1 VVYPVVK
8 LVHYSQE
15 DPRWAKLLYSNH
27 RDPKQTIGTSA
38 CGPTSFAM
46 AASSL
51 LGLAILPPEMAFWAI
66 EHGYRTKDNGTD
78 WGFFAAAAKAK
89 GLVCK
94 QTASL
99 YEVKAALASGAL
111 VIASMGPG
119 HVTGGGHYILLV
131 GIDGK
136 WIDVFDPNHDNAKYG
151 NDGLIDQGIKNDGKV
166 RINESVFQKEARQ
179 YWIFTP
185 IKNVEVKPKMDPKDA
200 NKIIDEHLRPARA
213 EALKRGDKVGAAEA
227 YRLANELRKASG
239 QQVQ

>member
-8 LVHYSQE
+8 LVYYSQD
-15 DPRWAKLLYSNH
+15 DPRWKNVLYSNH
-27 RDPKQTIGTSA
+27 RDSKQTIGASA
-38 CGPTSFAM
+38 CGPTCFAM
-46 AASSL
+46 AASSF
-51 LGLAILPPEMAFWAI
+51 LGRSILPPEMAFYAI

-78 WGFFAAAAKAK
+78 WGFFASAAKAY

-94 QTASL
+94 QSASL
-99 YEVKAALASGAL
+99 YDVKAALSKGAL

-131 GIDGK
+131 GINGK
-136 WIDVFDPNHDNAKYG
+136 MIDVFDPNHDNTKYG

-179 YWIFTP
+179 YWIITAP
-185 IKNVEVKPKMDPKDA
+185 IKEEEEPMLSVKDA
-200 NKIIDEHLRPARA
+200 NLLIARFIKPDRA
-213 EALKRGDKVGAAEA
+213 DALKRGDKVGAAEA

-239 QQVQ
+239 QPTQ